1 MSCSIFK
8 TSHLTPLQ
16 EDLRKAHAA
25 QAAQHSA
32 PLGAAPAAPLK
43 HPSHGLAKA
52 HMGTGDYQPYP
63 SEAALLEATE
73 EHSPDGFAFAVTHLQ
88 AQ

>member
-1 MSCSIFK
+1 
-8 TSHLTPLQ
+8 
-16 EDLRKAHAA
+16 
-25 QAAQHSA
+25 
-32 PLGAAPAAPLK
+32 
-43 HPSHGLAKA
+43 
-52 HMGTGDYQPYP
+52 MGTGDYQPYP